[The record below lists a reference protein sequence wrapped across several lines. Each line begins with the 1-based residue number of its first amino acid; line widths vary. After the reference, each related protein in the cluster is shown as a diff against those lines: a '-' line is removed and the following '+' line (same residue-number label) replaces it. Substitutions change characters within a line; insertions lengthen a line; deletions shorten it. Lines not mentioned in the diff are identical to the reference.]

1 MADLTFNGILLAPII
16 VAIVEVLKRYFY
28 LDSRYAPIATA
39 ALAVLA
45 YAAIQFADTSAGFAF
60 GFEQLLNALIIALS
74 SSGLYSV
81 GKTYLQK

>member
-16 VAIVEVLKRYFY
+16 VAIVELLKRVFY
-28 LDSRYAPIATA
+28 LKPQYAPIVTA
-39 ALAVLA
+39 ILAVLA
-45 YAAIQFADTSAGFAF
+45 YAAIQFAGTSADFAF

-81 GKTYLQK
+81 GKTYLK